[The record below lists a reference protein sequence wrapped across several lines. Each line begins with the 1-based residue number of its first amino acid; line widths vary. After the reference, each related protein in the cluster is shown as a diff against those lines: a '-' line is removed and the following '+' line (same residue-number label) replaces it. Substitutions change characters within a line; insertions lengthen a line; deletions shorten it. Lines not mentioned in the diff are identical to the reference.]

1 MNYIFVAT
9 ESIAGSKVIKG
20 PVTNKDWLVTPQGN
34 WILDEFDRTD
44 KYLNLDL
51 TRWCSRV
58 QKFVETKIF
67 LIDPSYEQM
76 MSMPMEE

>member
-58 QKFVETKIF
+58 QQFVETKIF

>member
-9 ESIAGSKVIKG
+9 ESIAGSKTIVG
-20 PVTNKDWLVTPQGN
+20 PITGKTWLVTPQGN
-34 WILDEFDRTD
+34 WIADEFDRTD
-44 KYLNLDL
+44 RWLNLNL

-67 LIDPSYEQM
+67 LIDPSFDQM